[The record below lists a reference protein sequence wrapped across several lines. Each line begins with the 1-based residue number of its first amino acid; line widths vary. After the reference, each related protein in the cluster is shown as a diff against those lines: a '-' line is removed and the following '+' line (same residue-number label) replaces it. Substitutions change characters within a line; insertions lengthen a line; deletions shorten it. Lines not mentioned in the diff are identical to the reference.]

1 MAEGSVEEDNSD
13 MLGPTLA
20 PVLHTMQTST
30 PSNLSCKEEESDCE
44 SSIGS
49 PEPAI
54 SAENGT
60 DLTITSKQTHNRSE
74 ESSQTESKT
83 TISMC
88 PTSHINGAMA
98 GLVTLQNLQ
107 NLASLQNLPQVASL
121 AAGLTNMATL
131 ANNPVNAP
139 LNLSVSASVTTPR
152 STQPLTIAETP
163 PSIMSNSMNNQP
175 PPPPPP
181 APASMGVPNSTLM
194 GSQQPPSMPQFIL
207 ASGQL
212 VQGIQGAQL
221 LIPTSQ
227 GLATQTIL
235 TIPVNHVNSSD
246 QMVNLALNNGQ
257 VMQTSLANLQ
267 AMAQT
272 NLISNATNPAPPTSN
287 GTINPN
293 LLNPATLTHL
303 LSNGSTQQ
311 LLQSIPQLLSNN
323 PHATHNTS
331 PLINPLAQPHLPNR
345 SPLISTS
352 TLLSSSPTQTN
363 QNRSQINVSNMG
375 SSPLGS
381 VPLGSTSMG
390 TVPGHLG
397 TSQSSHYVDTKMHG
411 SNLGNIPRNPSPGEN
426 CSRVNGEI
434 SINTNHAGNS
444 SHNMKRSP
452 SSLSPNCTDNS
463 TADLLVDSPNQPTIN
478 QTNSNVVDG
487 INLDEIKDFAKAFKL
502 RRLSLGLTQTQVGQA
517 LSVTEGPAYS
527 QSAICSALASQMFA
541 AAQLSSQQQA
551 MFEKLDIT
559 PKSAQKIKPVLER
572 WMKEAEDRYKS
583 GQNHLTDFIGIE
595 PSKKRK
601 RRTSFTPQALELLNA
616 HFERNTHPSGTEI
629 TGLAHQ
635 LGYEREVIRIWFCN
649 KRQALKNTVRMMSK
663 GMV

>member
-1 MAEGSVEEDNSD
+1 MAEGSVEEDSGE
-13 MLGPTLA
+13 MLGPTATPIL
-20 PVLHTMQTST
+20 QTPA
-30 PSNLSCKEEESDCE
+30 PSNMSAKDEESDCE
-44 SSIGS
+44 SSVGS
-49 PEPAI
+49 PEPA
-54 SAENGT
+54 SGVEGST
-60 DLTITSKQTHNRSE
+60 DLTMGTKGMQPMGPEAKIPPNVSAAAHL
-74 ESSQTESKT
+74 
-83 TISMC
+83 
-88 PTSHINGAMA
+88 NGMA

-107 NLASLQNLPQVASL
+107 NLASLQQSLPQVASL
-121 AAGLTNMATL
+121 AAGLQNMAGLTSG
-131 ANNPVNAP
+131 NPVVNAP
-139 LNLSVSASVTTPR
+139 LNLSVSASVATSRTSQSGSNTEAAPLNPTQ
-152 STQPLTIAETP
+152 STGSAL
-163 PSIMSNSMNNQP
+163 P
-175 PPPPPP
+175 PPPNPLL
-181 APASMGVPNSTLM
+181 S
-194 GSQQPPSMPQFIL
+194 SQQPAPMPQFIL

-257 VMQTSLANLQ
+257 VVTTSLANLQ

-272 NLISNATNPAPPTSN
+272 NLLNNTTNAVPTTNGSIGPS
-287 GTINPN
+287 
-293 LLNPATLTHL
+293 LLNPASLSHL
-303 LSNGSTQQ
+303 LTNGTPQQ
-311 LLQSIPQLLSNN
+311 LLQTMPSML
-323 PHATHNTS
+323 NTP
-331 PLINPLAQPHLPNR
+331 PLNPLAQPLLSTAPTLLTTPTTQTTPPHRN
-345 SPLISTS
+345 PLITTYSES
-352 TLLSSSPTQTN
+352 KLHHQQPIS
-363 QNRSQINVSNMG
+363 
-375 SSPLGS
+375 
-381 VPLGSTSMG
+381 
-390 TVPGHLG
+390 
-397 TSQSSHYVDTKMHG
+397 
-411 SNLGNIPRNPSPGEN
+411 RNPSPPNGSPMN
-426 CSRVNGEI
+426 RMATTNGEI
-434 SINTNHAGNS
+434 TITTSAGPVPSQNL
-444 SHNMKRSP
+444 KRSP
-452 SSLSPNCTDNS
+452 SSLSPNCTDSS

-478 QTNSNVVDG
+478 QTSSNVVDG

-527 QSAICSALASQMFA
+527 QSAICR
-541 AAQLSSQQQA
+541 
-551 MFEKLDIT
+551 FEKLDIT

-572 WMKEAEDRYKS
+572 WMKEAEERYKS

>member
-1 MAEGSVEEDNSD
+1 MAEGGVEEDNSE

-20 PVLHTMQTST
+20 PVLQTMHTPA
-30 PSNLSCKEEESDCE
+30 PSNLSARDEESDCE
-44 SSIGS
+44 SSVGS
-49 PEPAI
+49 PELA
-54 SAENGT
+54 SLDMGADTGT
-60 DLTITSKQTHNRSE
+60 DLTIGSKQMHSRLE
-74 ESSQTESKT
+74 EANSSDTKMSPNA
-83 TISMC
+83 SAAA
-88 PTSHINGAMA
+88 SHLNGTMA

-107 NLASLQNLPQVASL
+107 NLASLQQSLPQVASL
-121 AAGLTNMATL
+121 AAGLSNMANL
-131 ANNPVNAP
+131 SGNSAVNAP
-139 LNLSVSASVTTPR
+139 LNLSVSASAATPR
-152 STQPLTIAETP
+152 SSQPSGLTDSP
-163 PSIMSNSMNNQP
+163 PSIMTTPLSTQQ
-175 PPPPPP
+175 PPP
-181 APASMGVPNSTLM
+181 APAMQPPNPLM
-194 GSQQPPSMPQFIL
+194 GSQQPAPMPQFIL
-207 ASGQL
+207 ASGHL

-235 TIPVNHVNSSD
+235 TIPVNHVNSTD

-267 AMAQT
+267 AMAQS
-272 NLISNATNPAPPTSN
+272 NLLNNHTNPVPPTSN

-303 LSNGSTQQ
+303 LSNGSAQQ
-311 LLQSIPQLLSNN
+311 LLQSIPQILNN
-323 PHATHNTS
+323 PHANPNPP
-331 PLINPLAQPHLPNR
+331 PLLNPLTQPLLSTTPNLL
-345 SPLISTS
+345 STPTSQSTS
-352 TLLSSSPTQTN
+352 QH
-363 QNRSQINVSNMG
+363 RSQMNS
-375 SSPLGS
+375 
-381 VPLGSTSMG
+381 
-390 TVPGHLG
+390 
-397 TSQSSHYVDTKMHG
+397 SSHYVEPKLHAQA
-411 SNLGNIPRNPSPGEN
+411 LPRNPSPPNATGN
-426 CSRVNGEI
+426 PNRLANNGEI
-434 SINTNHAGNS
+434 SITTNHGPNS
-444 SHNMKRSP
+444 SQNMKRSP
-452 SSLSPNCTDNS
+452 SSLSPNCTDSS
-463 TADLLVDSPNQPTIN
+463 TADLLIDSPNQPTIN

-541 AAQLSSQQQA
+541 AAQLSTQQQA